1 MGLDASA
8 SINAANSLE
17 KMLAHQLAVI
27 HKSALEQLGRAHGA
41 CTPDIEIKRINAATR
56 LMSVFQQGLL
66 TLKKLRQDGR
76 QQITVQYVNV
86 SHGSQAVIGKLRAGQ
101 KRPESRD

>member
-86 SHGSQAVIGKLRAGQ
+86 SHGSQAVIGNV
-101 KRPESRD
+101 ESGTKEA